1 MCETDIL
8 WYEELERHTGK
19 SDNTGRSRCY
29 KSDLDKR
36 FVHTDMYGRNI
47 NRNHNSRKRK
57 RKKRRIRLFCIV
69 IVLAVLFVSIS
80 RGSAIAR
87 NIILRASGCPES
99 LIELAERQP
108 EAYDFAREYKKYA
121 DKDIAIDISNEV
133 KEGKIPLFI
142 QWDKRWGYRDYGG
155 NYMAL
160 NGCGPTCLS
169 MVYCGI
175 KGDTEWNP
183 YKVAQWSDEHGYYV
197 PGSGT
202 AWSLMGEGA
211 AQLGLQVMEAN
222 PDADTITEELARGK
236 VIIACMGPGDFTT
249 QGHFIVLTR
258 VTGSGKI
265 VINDPN
271 SKKRSKQT
279 WDVDR
284 LVAQMKDMWVY
295 Q

>member
-1 MCETDIL
+1 MNQTEVL
-8 WYEELERHTGK
+8 WYEDLEH
-19 SDNTGRSRCY
+19 STGRSTSVR
-29 KSDLDKR
+29 KSDSRQVKR
-36 FVHTDMYGRNI
+36 TRAI
-47 NRNHNSRKRK
+47 KKARKVRRRRRLRVMCMLFLLAIMLVCVLKGTFLSK
-57 RKKRRIRLFCIV
+57 RV
-69 IVLAVLFVSIS
+69 ILQ
-80 RGSAIAR
+80 
-87 NIILRASGCPES
+87 ASGCPES
-99 LIELAERQP
+99 LIELVERQP
-108 EAYDFAREYKKYA
+108 EAYDFAKDYKKYA
-121 DKDIAIDISNEV
+121 DKDLAIDISDEV

-142 QWDKRWGYRDYGG
+142 QWDKRWGYREYGG

-169 MVYCGI
+169 MVYCGL

-183 YKVAQWSDEHGYYV
+183 WKVAQWSNEHGYYV

-202 AWSLMGEGA
+202 AWSLMSEGA

-222 PDADTITEELARGK
+222 PDADTITEELAKGK

-249 QGHFIVLTR
+249 QGHFIVLTK

-265 VINDPN
+265 VVNDPN

-284 LVAQMKDMWVY
+284 LVGQMKDMWVY

>member
-1 MCETDIL
+1 MNQTEVL
-8 WYEELERHTGK
+8 WYEDLER
-19 SDNTGRSRCY
+19 STGRSTSVRR
-29 KSDLDKR
+29 SDNRQVKR
-36 FVHTDMYGRNI
+36 AR
-47 NRNHNSRKRK
+47 SAKKARKAR
-57 RKKRRIRLFCIV
+57 RRRRIRGMCMLFLLAIMLVC
-69 IVLAVLFVSIS
+69 VLKGTFLSKRV
-80 RGSAIAR
+80 
-87 NIILRASGCPES
+87 ILRASGCPES

-108 EAYDFAREYKKYA
+108 EAYNFAKDYKKYSN
-121 DKDIAIDISNEV
+121 KDISIDISDEV

-169 MVYCGI
+169 MVYCGL

-183 YKVAQWSDEHGYYV
+183 WKVAQWSSEHGYYV

-202 AWSLMGEGA
+202 AWSLMSEGA

-222 PDADTITEELARGK
+222 PDADTITEELAKGK

-249 QGHFIVLTR
+249 QGHFIVLTK

-265 VINDPN
+265 VVNDPN

>member
-1 MCETDIL
+1 MNQTEVL
-8 WYEELERHTGK
+8 WYEDLER
-19 SDNTGRSRCY
+19 STGRSTSVRR
-29 KSDLDKR
+29 SDNRQVKR
-36 FVHTDMYGRNI
+36 AR
-47 NRNHNSRKRK
+47 SAKKARKAR
-57 RKKRRIRLFCIV
+57 RRRRIRGMCMLFLLAIMLVC
-69 IVLAVLFVSIS
+69 VLKGTFLSKRV
-80 RGSAIAR
+80 
-87 NIILRASGCPES
+87 ILRASGCPES
-99 LIELAERQP
+99 LSELAERQP
-108 EAYDFAREYKKYA
+108 EAYNVAKDYKKYA
-121 DKDIAIDISNEV
+121 NKDISIDISDEV

-169 MVYCGI
+169 MVYCGL

-183 YKVAQWSDEHGYYV
+183 WKVAQWSSEHGYYV

-202 AWSLMGEGA
+202 AWSLMSEGA
-211 AQLGLQVMEAN
+211 AQLGLQVMEAK
-222 PDADTITEELARGK
+222 PDADTITEELAKGK

-249 QGHFIVLTR
+249 QGHFIVLTK

-265 VINDPN
+265 VVNDPN

-284 LVAQMKDMWVY
+284 LVGQMKDMWVY

>member
-1 MCETDIL
+1 MNQTEVL
-8 WYEELERHTGK
+8 WYEDLER
-19 SDNTGRSRCY
+19 STGRSTSVRR
-29 KSDLDKR
+29 SDNRQVKR
-36 FVHTDMYGRNI
+36 AR
-47 NRNHNSRKRK
+47 SA
-57 RKKRRIRLFCIV
+57 KKARRRRRIHGMCMLFLLAIMLVC
-69 IVLAVLFVSIS
+69 VLKGTFLSKRV
-80 RGSAIAR
+80 
-87 NIILRASGCPES
+87 ILRASGCPES

-108 EAYDFAREYKKYA
+108 EAYNFAKDYKKYA
-121 DKDIAIDISNEV
+121 NKDISIDISDEV

-169 MVYCGI
+169 MVYCGL

-183 YKVAQWSDEHGYYV
+183 WKVAQWSSEHGYYV

-202 AWSLMGEGA
+202 AWSLMSEGA
-211 AQLGLQVMEAN
+211 AQLGLQVMEAK
-222 PDADTITEELARGK
+222 PDADTITEELAKGK

-249 QGHFIVLTR
+249 QGHFIVLTK

>member
-1 MCETDIL
+1 MASMFL
-8 WYEELERHTGK
+8 L
-19 SDNTGRSRCY
+19 
-29 KSDLDKR
+29 
-36 FVHTDMYGRNI
+36 
-47 NRNHNSRKRK
+47 
-57 RKKRRIRLFCIV
+57 
-69 IVLAVLFVSIS
+69 LAVLLFCVFKGKVLYKSV
-80 RGSAIAR
+80 
-87 NIILRASGCPES
+87 ILRAGGCPES

-108 EAYDFAREYKKYA
+108 EVFDFAKDYKKYA
-121 DKDIAIDISNEV
+121 DKDMEIDISDEV

-142 QWDKRWGYRDYGG
+142 QWDKRWGYREYGG

-169 MVYCGI
+169 MVYCGLT
-175 KGDTEWNP
+175 GDTEWNP
-183 YKVAQWSDEHGYYV
+183 YKVALWSNEHGYYV

-202 AWSLMGEGA
+202 AWSLMSEGA
-211 AQLGLQVMEAN
+211 GQLGLQVMETS
-222 PDADTITEELARGK
+222 PDADTITEELAKGK

-249 QGHFIVLTR
+249 QGHFIVLTK

-265 VINDPN
+265 VVNDPN

-284 LVAQMKDMWVY
+284 LVSQMKDMWVY

>member
-1 MCETDIL
+1 MNQTEVL
-8 WYEELERHTGK
+8 WYEDLER
-19 SDNTGRSRCY
+19 STGRSTSVRR
-29 KSDLDKR
+29 SDNRQVKR
-36 FVHTDMYGRNI
+36 AR
-47 NRNHNSRKRK
+47 SAKKARKAR
-57 RKKRRIRLFCIV
+57 RRRRIRGMCMLFLLAIMLVC
-69 IVLAVLFVSIS
+69 VLKGTFLSKRV
-80 RGSAIAR
+80 
-87 NIILRASGCPES
+87 ILRASGCPES

-108 EAYDFAREYKKYA
+108 EAYNFAKDYKKYA
-121 DKDIAIDISNEV
+121 NKDIPIDISDEV

-169 MVYCGI
+169 MVYCGL

-183 YKVAQWSDEHGYYV
+183 WKVAQWSSEHGYYV

-202 AWSLMGEGA
+202 AWSLMSEGA
-211 AQLGLQVMEAN
+211 AQLGLQVMEAK
-222 PDADTITEELARGK
+222 PDADTITEELAKGK

-249 QGHFIVLTR
+249 QGHFIVLTK

-265 VINDPN
+265 VVNDPN

>member
-1 MCETDIL
+1 MNQTEVL
-8 WYEELERHTGK
+8 WYEDLEH
-19 SDNTGRSRCY
+19 STGRSTSVRR
-29 KSDLDKR
+29 SE
-36 FVHTDMYGRNI
+36 
-47 NRNHNSRKRK
+47 NRPVNRARAIKKARKARRKRQ
-57 RKKRRIRLFCIV
+57 IRVMCMLFL
-69 IVLAVLFVSIS
+69 LAVLLVCVLKGTFLSKSV
-80 RGSAIAR
+80 
-87 NIILRASGCPES
+87 ILRASGCPES
-99 LIELAERQP
+99 LIELVERQS
-108 EAYDFAREYKKYA
+108 EAYDFAKDYKKYA
-121 DKDIAIDISNEV
+121 DKDLAIDISDEV

-142 QWDKRWGYRDYGG
+142 QWDKRWGYREYGG

-169 MVYCGI
+169 MVYCGL

-183 YKVAQWSDEHGYYV
+183 WKVAQWSNEHGYYV

-202 AWSLMGEGA
+202 AWSLMSEGA

-222 PDADTITEELARGK
+222 PDADTITEELAKGK

-249 QGHFIVLTR
+249 QGHFIVLTKA
-258 VTGSGKI
+258 TGSGKI
-265 VINDPN
+265 VVNDPN

>member
-1 MCETDIL
+1 MNQTEVL
-8 WYEELERHTGK
+8 WYEDLER
-19 SDNTGRSRCY
+19 STGRSASVRR
-29 KSDLDKR
+29 SDNRQVKR
-36 FVHTDMYGRNI
+36 ARAAKKA
-47 NRNHNSRKRK
+47 RKAR
-57 RKKRRIRLFCIV
+57 RRRRIRGMCMLFLLAIMLVC
-69 IVLAVLFVSIS
+69 VLKGTFLSKRV
-80 RGSAIAR
+80 
-87 NIILRASGCPES
+87 ILRASGCPES

-108 EAYDFAREYKKYA
+108 EAYNFAKDYKKYA
-121 DKDIAIDISNEV
+121 NKDISIDISDEV

-169 MVYCGI
+169 MVYCGL

-183 YKVAQWSDEHGYYV
+183 WKVAQWSSEHGYYV

-202 AWSLMGEGA
+202 AWSLMSEGA
-211 AQLGLQVMEAN
+211 AQLGLQVMEAK
-222 PDADTITEELARGK
+222 PDADMITEELAKGK

-249 QGHFIVLTR
+249 QGHFIVLTK

-265 VINDPN
+265 LVNDPN

-284 LVAQMKDMWVY
+284 LVGQMKDMWVY

>member
-1 MCETDIL
+1 MNQTEVL
-8 WYEELERHTGK
+8 WYEDLEH
-19 SDNTGRSRCY
+19 STGRSTSVRR
-29 KSDLDKR
+29 SENHP
-36 FVHTDMYGRNI
+36 V
-47 NRNHNSRKRK
+47 NRARAIKKARKARRKRQ
-57 RKKRRIRLFCIV
+57 IRVMCMLFL
-69 IVLAVLFVSIS
+69 LAVLLVCVLKGTFLSKSV
-80 RGSAIAR
+80 
-87 NIILRASGCPES
+87 ILRASGCPES
-99 LIELAERQP
+99 LIELVERQP
-108 EAYDFAREYKKYA
+108 EAYDFAKDYKKYA
-121 DKDIAIDISNEV
+121 DKDLAIDISDEV

-142 QWDKRWGYRDYGG
+142 QWDKRWGYREYGG

-169 MVYCGI
+169 MVYCGL

-183 YKVAQWSDEHGYYV
+183 WKVAQWSSEHGYYV

-202 AWSLMGEGA
+202 AWSLMSEGA
-211 AQLGLQVMEAN
+211 AQLGLQVMEAK
-222 PDADTITEELARGK
+222 PDADTITEELAKGK

-249 QGHFIVLTR
+249 QGHFIVLTK

-265 VINDPN
+265 VVNDPN

>member
-1 MCETDIL
+1 MCMLFLLAIMLVCVLKGTFL
-8 WYEELERHTGK
+8 
-19 SDNTGRSRCY
+19 S
-29 KSDLDKR
+29 KR
-36 FVHTDMYGRNI
+36 V
-47 NRNHNSRKRK
+47 
-57 RKKRRIRLFCIV
+57 
-69 IVLAVLFVSIS
+69 
-80 RGSAIAR
+80 
-87 NIILRASGCPES
+87 ILRASGCPES

-108 EAYDFAREYKKYA
+108 EAYNFAKDYKKYA
-121 DKDIAIDISNEV
+121 NKDISIDISDEV

-142 QWDKRWGYRDYGG
+142 QWDKRWGYRDYGR

-169 MVYCGI
+169 MGYCGL

-183 YKVAQWSDEHGYYV
+183 WKVAQWSSEYGYYV

-202 AWSLMGEGA
+202 AWSLMSEGA

-222 PDADTITEELARGK
+222 PDADTITEELAKGK

-249 QGHFIVLTR
+249 QGHFIVLTK

-265 VINDPN
+265 VVNDPN